1 MNRLEGDTEK
11 MWYRLERGEEEMW
24 DEEGKKAESENPRVN
39 RFSWVRWRGRFL
51 IGCFCIGISVYTGP
65 SVLQSSAWMTMF
77 YLTVSG
83 LISCWSFMLLTVLQN
98 VA

>member
-1 MNRLEGDTEK
+1 
-11 MWYRLERGEEEMW
+11 MW

-51 IGCFCIGISVYTGP
+51 IGYCYIGISVCTGP
-65 SVLQSSAWMTMF
+65 SVLQSSAWSACMTTF
-77 YLTVSG
+77 VSSLV
-83 LISCWSFMLLTVLQN
+83 LISFWIFMLLILLQN